1 VPVLYVIM
9 KKRYVLLFVALLC
22 LAIPCVALAHP
33 GRTDEDGGHTDHS
46 TGEYHYHHGYPAHDH
61 YDMDGDG
68 DLDCPYN
75 FVDRTGYNSGSSS
88 SSSGSSST
96 RVVTQTET
104 VYVDKWYIPDWWF
117 YSSCAILI
125 LCLVFFVMFLNKRK
139 TLLYEEKENASLR
152 EQLSKESENHRLVLE
167 KLKDQ
172 FVGEIEKHRKAIT
185 EMEAK
190 HKDELKETKFD
201 LLWKMETYLVD
212 AFGED
217 WLYILSKAPSGA
229 EINKYGLPQ
238 IRDGSNTKWGKDYTF
253 YAGASDPA
261 KRLSTKYHV
270 ITCRY
275 ANPYAPVNAYEVK
288 HRHIGSC
295 AHCSSKLPDLE
306 WVDKYME
313 IKSFFCDI
321 N

>member
-1 VPVLYVIM
+1 MPVLYVIM
-9 KKRYVLLFVALLC
+9 KKCYVLLFVTLLC
-22 LAIPCVALAHP
+22 LAIPCLALAHP

-88 SSSGSSST
+88 SSSSSSSST

-104 VYVDKWYIPDWWF
+104 VYVDKWYIPDWWITLF
-117 YSSCAILI
+117 VVTAG
-125 LCLVFFVMFLNKRK
+125 LCIIFFFLFLHKRRM
-139 TLLYEEKENASLR
+139 LSEEKNRTSTMR
-152 EQLSKESENHRLVLE
+152 SEMADMRTSHA
-167 KLKDQ
+167 KQIK
-172 FVGEIEKHRKAIT
+172 G
-185 EMEAK
+185 MEAK
-190 HKDELKETKFD
+190 HADELKETKFD

-212 AFGED
+212 ALGGN
-217 WLYILSKAPSGA
+217 WLYVLSKAPRGA

-253 YAGASDPA
+253 YAGTSDPA

-275 ANPYAPVNAYEVK
+275 ANPYAPVNAYEAK
-288 HRHIGSC
+288 YRRIGSC
-295 AHCSSKLPDLE
+295 AHCSSVLPDLE

-313 IKSFFCDI
+313 IKDFFCDI